1 VDATGC
7 GSRANSIRLPQERAR
22 EFEQIGVVGA
32 QPIGQAGARKI
43 GKDGKRERN
52 GFIGRHDTTSMAP
65 ARPTSTAIIAR
76 LFMSARDVVL
86 ER

>member
-1 VDATGC
+1 MC
-7 GSRANSIRLPQERAR
+7 LPQKRAR
-22 EFEQIGVVGA
+22 EFEQMGIVGA

-52 GFIGRHDTTSMAP
+52 GFIGRHKTTSMAP

-76 LFMSARDVVL
+76 PFTSASGVVL